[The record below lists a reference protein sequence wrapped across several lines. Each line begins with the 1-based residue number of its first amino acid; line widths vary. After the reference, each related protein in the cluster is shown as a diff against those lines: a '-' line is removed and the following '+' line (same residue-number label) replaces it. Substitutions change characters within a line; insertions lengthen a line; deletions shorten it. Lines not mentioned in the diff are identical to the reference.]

1 MAFVDDVIDLI
12 TAEVTHIGLSEDGE
26 TEYSGGSYEALVPS
40 YAAAVSGEAD
50 LVESL
55 EFEGVANDGPIT
67 HFILKR
73 DAEEWKFVQVG
84 EPKSF
89 NSDGRLD
96 LTSAAITAA
105 VVAGD

>member
-40 YAAAVSGEAD
+40 YAAASDGVAD
-50 LVESL
+50 LSATL
-55 EFEGVANDGPIT
+55 EFDGVANDGPIT
-67 HFILKR
+67 HYVLKR
-73 DAEEWKFVQVG
+73 SAEVWRFVELDAPV
-84 EPKSF
+84 SF

-96 LTSAAITAA
+96 LTSAKITAS
-105 VVAGD
+105 VVGD

>member
-40 YAAAVSGEAD
+40 YAAASDGEAD
-50 LVESL
+50 LVAPL
-55 EFEGVANDGPIT
+55 EFDGVANDGPIT
-67 HFILKR
+67 HFVLKR
-73 DAEEWKFVQVG
+73 TAEEWRFV
-84 EPKSF
+84 ELDSPTSF

-96 LTSAAITAA
+96 ITSAKIALS
-105 VVAGD
+105 VVGD